1 MSYCSVVNVR
11 VSSIACIKSNLAG
24 WKVRFPSRRD
34 WFLYPRLCRDR
45 RSFASEV
52 SRNLLTF
59 FFPLCRSTQLLYFI
73 ISKFVCQELFSR
85 FFYRSD
91 QSLSAT
97 FIEYHV
103 SVTLSSTF
111 LFFFIFSMICFRLSQ
126 RQLSYNSTPDSLCQ
140 LLFSIFSSFS
150 QFYFF
155 PVTYCIIHT
164 KNRTF
169 QKQNVRFA

>member
-1 MSYCSVVNVR
+1 MFSCQSSFFLCAVR
-11 VSSIACIKSNLAG
+11 HSCYILSS
-24 WKVRFPSRRD
+24 
-34 WFLYPRLCRDR
+34 
-45 RSFASEV
+45 RSLFV
-52 SRNLLTF
+52 KNF
-59 FFPLCRSTQLLYFI
+59 FQD
-73 ISKFVCQELFSR
+73 

>member
-1 MSYCSVVNVR
+1 MSALAVLRAQKAILQAGKLAFRAAGIVFYIRGSAATEEALLLRSHAISLRFSFLCAVR
-11 VSSIACIKSNLAG
+11 HSCYILSS
-24 WKVRFPSRRD
+24 
-34 WFLYPRLCRDR
+34 
-45 RSFASEV
+45 RSLFV
-52 SRNLLTF
+52 KNF
-59 FFPLCRSTQLLYFI
+59 FQD
-73 ISKFVCQELFSR
+73 